1 MDTLIGAQRSS
12 AMVPDNPRAAMSA
25 VTLGSLVVLSS
36 LGIGGVAAQQPS
48 VAQSIQTPDEV
59 SDAPGDGNESTS
71 DGEDIVASFEERI
84 ESLESLV
91 MTYETNVTGEN
102 FTTTTERTMW
112 VDYENDRIR
121 TETHTNRT
129 DVVTVRNESHT
140 VTYDAENEQV
150 NRYETP
156 DGDVTRTPVDG
167 FVGDTNVTY
176 EGRDRVDG
184 EQTYRLDIAR
194 PNTSGLSTSVD
205 TTVWINTDTYFP
217 TKAAVESENSDFNV
231 TIHFRNVSLNAS
243 IPDDRFTIDVP
254 EDAED
259 SSYDL
264 PDVTEYDS
272 LSELRDEANHSLPA
286 PDVPQ
291 QYSFEKGYVTEG
303 DAYHSTTLRY
313 TTENGETLHVVQ
325 SSASEYDYN
334 YSESDRYE
342 SVTVGKHTGYYTEDE
357 FAGNTTT
364 VVALPCGETTYTVS
378 GDLNRSRN
386 VDVAESLQCD
396 A

>member
-1 MDTLIGAQRSS
+1 
-12 AMVPDNPRAAMSA
+12 MVPDNPRAALSA
-25 VTLGSLVVLSS
+25 VTLGSLVVLSG

-48 VAQSIQTPDEV
+48 VAQSIQTPEKP
-59 SDAPGDGNESTS
+59 SEAPGDGNESTS
-71 DGEDIVASFEERI
+71 DGDDIVASFEERI
-84 ESLESLV
+84 ESLETLV

-129 DVVTVRNESHT
+129 DVVTVRNESRT

-156 DGDVTRTPVDG
+156 DGDVARTPVDG
-167 FVGDTNVTY
+167 LVEDTNITY
-176 EGRDRVDG
+176 EGRERLDG
-184 EQTYRLDIAR
+184 EQTYRLDVTR
-194 PNTSGLSTSVD
+194 PNATGLSTSVD
-205 TTVWINTDTYFP
+205 TTVWIDADTYFP
-217 TKAAVESENSDFNV
+217 TKAAVEAENGDFNV
-231 TIHFRNVSLNAS
+231 TMHFRNVSLNAS
-243 IPDDRFTIDVP
+243 ISDDRFTIDVP
-254 EDAED
+254 EDAEE

-272 LSELRDEANHSLPA
+272 LSELRDEANRSVPA
-286 PDVPQ
+286 PDVPAA
-291 QYSFEKGYVTEG
+291 YSFEKGYVTEG

-313 TTENGETLHVVQ
+313 TTGDGETLSIAQV
-325 SSASEYDYN
+325 SAGEYDYN
-334 YSESDRYE
+334 YSDSDRYE
-342 SVTVGKHTGYYTEDE
+342 SVSIGNHTGYYTEYE

-378 GDLNRSRN
+378 GDLDRQQTIE
-386 VDVAESLQCD
+386 VAESLHCD